1 MNIFLVMYDSDMT
14 IQEERMIE
22 VALKEAVELYPNLNL
37 LLMQPDAEESNMA
50 DVALQK
56 ARSKNGAVNALD
68 ILKMISRG
76 ADDNYAITITS
87 KKMYLSLPTDLGI
100 NVPNDIDITDISSDN
115 AALYSISET
124 RTLELEDQMHLMQH
138 YICDY
143 IGQLAYGL
151 EHTCEDSKC
160 MMQVIKPKSSD
171 LVQIAL
177 MEEHAD
183 KRICQKCRKKLLD
196 KMTIDERM
204 APSYLDI
211 I

>member
-1 MNIFLVMYDSDMT
+1 MNIFLVMYDSNMT
-14 IQEERMIE
+14 IEEERMIE

-37 LLMQPDAEESNMA
+37 LLMQPDTEESNMA

-56 ARSKNGAVNALD
+56 ARSKDGAVNAID
-68 ILKMISRG
+68 ILRIISKG

-87 KKMYLSLPTDLGI
+87 KKMYVNPKTDLGI
-100 NVPNDIDITDISSDN
+100 NAPEDIDVTDISSDN

-124 RTLELEDQMHLMQH
+124 RALEMEDQMHLMQH

-151 EHTCEDSKC
+151 EHTCEDPKC
-160 MMQVIKPKSSD
+160 MMQVLKTKN
-171 LVQIAL
+171 LAKVAF
-177 MEEHAD
+177 MEEHAK
-183 KRICQKCRKKLLD
+183 KRLCEKCRKKLLAR
-196 KMTIDERM
+196 MSIDERI